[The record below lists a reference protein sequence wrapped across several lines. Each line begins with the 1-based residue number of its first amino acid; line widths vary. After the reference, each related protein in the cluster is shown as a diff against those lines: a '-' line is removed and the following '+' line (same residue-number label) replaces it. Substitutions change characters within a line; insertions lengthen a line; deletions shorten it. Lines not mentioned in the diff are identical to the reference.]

1 MKDKLED
8 KIEELKKAESDIQ
21 SKQNEIDS
29 TKNEYDEKVK
39 NL

>member
-29 TKNEYDEKVK
+29 TKNEHDEKVK

>member
-29 TKNEYDEKVK
+29 TKNEHDKKVK